1 MRVAAC
7 GRGVA
12 SAAFERNVDVIAAAS
27 LLYGVGDVANR
38 DGPHAGDA
46 LGEPETVRLTEQ
58 CEPMR
63 VERGAA
69 QVDRLLGRRRAEPWI
84 RRRVLGMVSHHLV
97 PCSGPIGS
105 KVLRRPAIA
114 GMDHTADHPPPTDN
128 VAPVMFA
135 ASSPAPIWRI
145 GAGAQRTIPVSVT

>member
-1 MRVAAC
+1 VPAC
-7 GRGVA
+7 VRGVA

-27 LLYGVGDVANR
+27 LLEVHRHVCLVVANR

-69 QVDRLLGRRRAEPWI
+69 
-84 RRRVLGMVSHHLV
+84 
-97 PCSGPIGS
+97 
-105 KVLRRPAIA
+105 
-114 GMDHTADHPPPTDN
+114 
-128 VAPVMFA
+128 
-135 ASSPAPIWRI
+135 
-145 GAGAQRTIPVSVT
+145 

>member
-27 LLYGVGDVANR
+27 LLEAQRHVCGVGDVANR

-69 QVDRLLGRRRAEPWI
+69 
-84 RRRVLGMVSHHLV
+84 
-97 PCSGPIGS
+97 
-105 KVLRRPAIA
+105 
-114 GMDHTADHPPPTDN
+114 
-128 VAPVMFA
+128 
-135 ASSPAPIWRI
+135 
-145 GAGAQRTIPVSVT
+145 

>member
-38 DGPHAGDA
+38 DGPHAGYA

-63 VERGAA
+63 VERVAA

-84 RRRVLGMVSHHLV
+84 RRRVLGMVSHRLV
-97 PCSGPIGS
+97 P
-105 KVLRRPAIA
+105 
-114 GMDHTADHPPPTDN
+114 
-128 VAPVMFA
+128 
-135 ASSPAPIWRI
+135 
-145 GAGAQRTIPVSVT
+145 